1 MLHMQIS
8 RWAHCQHRVA
18 FFSISYITINM
29 DLFNIF
35 FRLPTVTSTRTI
47 PSIPTMANS
56 GSHGG
61 TLPVPGDL
69 DLSSVCD
76 GNMLKFVSC
85 HASALGVPADYI
97 FFPLMSSLAGAL
109 RHTEIE
115 IHEEWRE
122 KCAIWSTIVARR
134 GSKRSATL
142 NRFVGALDTLQSA
155 LQAANL
161 ETAVPENSSI
171 SKSVGLFRDELHLNC
186 LIHEDLNHVFNVL
199 SQGTDKTY
207 SDRMKKHYDL
217 SPTKDGKVSLNLT
230 GFLVA
235 HEACHFL
242 QNNSADMTSRFLMAW
257 PRDVLYLSKDYKV
270 PIPANTPSLKEILE
284 VLWMKHT
291 EHVKYVFRPTCLNLF
306 SYYADLYRERIADLG
321 SDEARYCHLNKAPG
335 QLARVACILSALRQ
349 ALKYVVYREDVRASW
364 NYEIGQEDLEAAKI
378 IVDHAVRTKL
388 FILSLGNMQKV
399 DDAKR
404 LEAEFLDRLISSQQ
418 RDPVLS
424 TQAFASSSGSAGQG
438 IGSFASTSGQGYYS
452 SPKRARTASESS
464 PQASPQPT
472 MPIETKVQ
480 DPYYSSTVATP
491 NLYNSAASVQ
501 PQTSPNVPPYTSSP
515 SQAYPAINSTN
526 ALFRMPVP
534 PSQLPP
540 QQTTS
545 PQMPLQPTTPVS
557 EPGQAIPVHPS
568 NTPTSPASGHS
579 DGSGSGGGDQMAMH
593 AISAASGTVLPIH
606 VEPPTSASSNG
617 MNSNAR
623 AFFNRS
629 NGDHPLGFFE
639 DDPEKF
645 IEEHGTRIKKLLE
658 FRMDYRISPSTC
670 AQRHLIPPLSK
681 REMLKYDTQT
691 KYPVQIAKEFLVKVA
706 ELGFGSIETVIHPA
720 NRRRSSFFQKFPF
733 EQLAQEARNVLSK
746 IGVSEV
752 DYMSAFL
759 PNGGRDVV
767 YGFHLGHP
775 GSGSNMGAN
784 IPMTS
789 PMAAL
794 AGVAQMALNA
804 AHSQQESPGAGTGT
818 TNGGSQTMLN
828 PKSEPLEMGT
838 HDSDESH
845 EV

>member
-1 MLHMQIS
+1 
-8 RWAHCQHRVA
+8 
-18 FFSISYITINM
+18 
-29 DLFNIF
+29 
-35 FRLPTVTSTRTI
+35 
-47 PSIPTMANS
+47 MANS

-161 ETAVPENSSI
+161 ETALPESSSI

-207 SDRMKKHYDL
+207 ADRMKKHYDL

-404 LEAEFLDRLISSQQ
+404 LEAEFLDRILSSQQ

-424 TQAFASSSGSAGQG
+424 TQAFASTSATAGQG

-472 MPIETKVQ
+472 MPIETKSQVA
-480 DPYYSSTVATP
+480 DAYYSSTVATP
-491 NLYNSAASVQ
+491 TGLYNNASASVQ
-501 PQTSPNVPPYTSSP
+501 PQTSPNVPPYTSS
-515 SQAYPAINSTN
+515 QVYPPTSNN

-545 PQMPLQPTTPVS
+545 PQMPLQPTTPTS
-557 EPGQAIPVHPS
+557 ETGQVLPMPHPS
-568 NTPTSPASGHS
+568 NTPTSPASGQS
-579 DGSGSGGGDQMAMH
+579 DGSGSGSGDPQMAMH
-593 AISAASGTVLPIH
+593 AAISAAAGAVLPIH
-606 VEPPTSASSNG
+606 VEPPTSASTNG
-617 MNSNAR
+617 MNNNAR

-733 EQLAQEARNVLSK
+733 EQLAQEARNILSK

-784 IPMTS
+784 LPMTS

-804 AHSQQESPGAGTGT
+804 AHSQQESPGSGGTGPPT
-818 TNGGSQTMLN
+818 TNGGGPALLN
-828 PKSEPLEMGT
+828 PKSELPFKSEPLEMGST
-838 HDSDESH
+838 HDSDDSQ
-845 EV
+845 V